1 MNPVSPTKLLHSKWT
16 AVRPLNKEKHFTV
29 TEVEYNEAG
38 AVVHC
43 VLEAIHSNNEYA
55 IDWRELKK
63 ADNWR
68 QGWK

>member
-16 AVRPLNKEKHFTV
+16 AVRPVNKEKHFTV

-43 VLEAIHSNNEYA
+43 VIEAIHSNNEYA

-63 ADNWR
+63 TDNWR
-68 QGWK
+68 QGWM